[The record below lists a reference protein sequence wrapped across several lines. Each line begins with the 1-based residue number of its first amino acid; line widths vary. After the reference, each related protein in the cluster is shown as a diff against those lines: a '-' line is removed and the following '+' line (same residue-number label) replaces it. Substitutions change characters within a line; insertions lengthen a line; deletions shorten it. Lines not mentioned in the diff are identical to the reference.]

1 MPFYTGSVLQCE
13 YQRDRARLVNK
24 TSAGWGGEKNQDCVC
39 VSVSL
44 CVCLCVCV
52 CVCVCVRARTSY
64 YTIPLETILA
74 VKHNVS
80 IDIDYMNCTLQ
91 VMIYDIEFEA
101 VLLLLF
107 VL

>member
-1 MPFYTGSVLQCE
+1 MPFSLGQRCNVNTNEIEPCLLTSPLQ
-13 YQRDRARLVNK
+13 
-24 TSAGWGGEKNQDCVC
+24 GEGERKSRVCVC
-39 VSVSL
+39 V

-52 CVCVCVRARTSY
+52 CVCVPY

-74 VKHNVS
+74 AKHNVS

-101 VLLLLF
+101 VLLF